1 MIKKTI
7 GGDRLGSGNRMKA
20 ELHNYERSTHNLG
33 NVFRSTMAPG
43 VLVPFYKKLALNG
56 DTWSIDLTTLVRTMP
71 AIGPLFGSYKLQL
84 DIFQCPIRLY
94 NGILHN
100 NMTKIGMDM
109 AKVKLPILPLDAIAL
124 NASLTNIR
132 NYDTHQ
138 HSSSSLAAYLG
149 IRGVASIKDTDFNT
163 QMVTRSFNAVP
174 FLAYYDIFKNY
185 YANKQE
191 EKAYVIRGKGSID
204 NQSKL
209 GEIYRQNESS
219 TYKIYSMES
228 GTLLKNQS
236 FTDITGQSYSQYA
249 YWKLN
254 WEFGNAIF
262 QNKVSE
268 YFRTEGRWVIRIPR
282 GAYSR
287 MNENWFVN
295 LAIYE
300 STDNGANWTKTTN
313 KIIDFNNTSYVKVNY
328 KGDYIELELTSAI
341 NTFIPSETGKIKGIL
356 FEGIYYKNLIYYSSE
371 TVIQSFDLKNI
382 DDMRIA
388 ILQNTSLNTQY
399 DITMDVGYPYQAL
412 WDTSP
417 DGLQNNIGKM
427 NGLVLKTY
435 QSDIFNNWLST
446 EWIDGLNGISAI
458 TAVSTASGSFTMDAL
473 NLAHKVYNM
482 LNRIAISGGTYEDW
496 QEAVYG
502 EDAIRRAESPI
513 YCGGMSGTIAFEEV
527 VSTADTNTD
536 TAGDQP
542 LGSLAGKGTLV
553 NADGGHVEIHVNEPS
568 YIIGIAS
575 ITPIIDYCQGN
586 DFDMTEIESLDD
598 LHKPALDQI
607 GYQNVMVE
615 RAAWW
620 ATTQDP
626 NDGSIAKSGGGKIPA
641 WLEYMTSINQVYGD
655 FADGELSFMT
665 LTRNYE
671 VGDAL
676 YNGTNQYTHVKDW
689 TTYINPTKY
698 NYQFANTKID
708 AQNFWVQIGINAIAR
723 RKMSAKVIPNL

>member
-56 DTWSIDLTTLVRTMP
+56 DTWSIDLTALVRTMP

-84 DIFQCPIRLY
+84 DIFECPIRLY

-109 AKVKLPILPLDAIAL
+109 SKVKLPKAQFQTTAI
-124 NASLTNIR
+124 NARLMNIP
-132 NYDTHQ
+132 NYDTSQ
-138 HSSSSLAAYLG
+138 ISSSSLAAYLG
-149 IRGVASIKDTDFNT
+149 IRGIGSLKNSDDETGDI
-163 QMVTRSFNAVP
+163 TRVFNAIP

-185 YANKQE
+185 YSNKQE
-191 EKAYVIRGKGSID
+191 EKAYVID
-204 NQSKL
+204 NRPSVERWNTIRRL
-209 GEIYRQNESS
+209 
-219 TYKIYSMES
+219 T
-228 GTLLKNQS
+228 LKNSNLDNSLKYDLNKFKQQS
-236 FTDITGQSYSQYA
+236 LPDFTDELNVTYEGQYYKVETINDWTAQTYTNLNELQTTGTWTIEFDKGMYDRNNG
-249 YWKLN
+249 N
-254 WEFGNAIF
+254 WFIEVIRYELSG
-262 QNKVSE
+262 
-268 YFRTEGRWVIRIPR
+268 GRWSRI
-282 GAYSR
+282 ANSEKYIDL
-287 MNENWFVN
+287 NDTTFVN
-295 LAIYE
+295 
-300 STDNGANWTKTTN
+300 N
-313 KIIDFNNTSYVKVNY
+313 KSYRENSIRF
-328 KGDYIELELTSAI
+328 DLDLTSI
-341 NTFIPSETGKIKGIL
+341 MDSNNVYQLKGVVYKYLLTFEDELRIQD
-356 FEGIYYKNLIYYSSE
+356 FE
-371 TVIQSFDLKNI
+371 LKKI
-382 DDMRIA
+382 DDMRIFLLQQS
-388 ILQNTSLNTQY
+388 ILNS
-399 DITMDVGYPYQAL
+399 DVFIDDFDDYPYKAVN
-412 WDTSP
+412 
-417 DGLQNNIGKM
+417 GNNLVEGFTISKSHGKM
-427 NGLVLKTY
+427 AGLCLKTY

-513 YCGGMSGTIAFEEV
+513 YCGGMSGIIAFEEV

-553 NADGGHVEIHVNEPS
+553 NADGGHVEIHIKEPS

-575 ITPIIDYCQGN
+575 ITPLIDYCQGN
-586 DFDMTEIESLDD
+586 DFDMTELDSLDD
-598 LHKPALDQI
+598 LHKPALDTI
-607 GYQNVMVE
+607 GYQNVMCE

-620 ATTQDP
+620 ATTIDP
-626 NDGSIAKSGGGKIPA
+626 FDGTVTKSGGGKTPA
-641 WLEYMTSINQVYGD
+641 WIEYMTSVNQVYGD

-676 YNGTNQYTHVKDW
+676 YNGTNQYTHIKDW
-689 TTYINPTKY
+689 TTYVNPTKF
-698 NYQFANTKID
+698 NYQFANTRID
-708 AQNFWVQIGINAIAR
+708 AQNFWVQIGIDAIAR